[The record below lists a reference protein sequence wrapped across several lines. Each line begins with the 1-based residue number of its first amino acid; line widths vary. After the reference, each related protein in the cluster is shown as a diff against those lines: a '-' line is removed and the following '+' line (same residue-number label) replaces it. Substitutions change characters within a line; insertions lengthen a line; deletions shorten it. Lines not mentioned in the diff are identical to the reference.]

1 MKNILCKTL
10 NIHARI
16 LLFAKLAKTRKSNLR
31 GRRRRGAANPSHGD
45 AAGLSCA
52 LRDPKGPVDDV
63 EGGGSSAGDRRGVLR
78 LVKLQASVRL
88 CTRGHHKG
96 VSWPVLLYRKRT
108 NGESTR
114 LGILGEYGARVWGG
128 FGQSMGRC
136 TLYACSASTLFDST
150 TTAEEQ
156 LKSSKKSNN
165 TLTPSLARELRGRA
179 YETRTRS
186 THLND
191 NNKLTTKDRAPSQ
204 DPPRTGAFEVVLR
217 ASPPMVSSSKVEDKT
232 LWSKLQV
239 GEPSSSEPETLRAVS
254 NAILMELRSA
264 LNREA

>member
-1 MKNILCKTL
+1 M
-10 NIHARI
+10 
-16 LLFAKLAKTRKSNLR
+16 R

-108 NGESTR
+108 NGESMR

-136 TLYACSASTLFDST
+136 TLYACSASTLFNST

-156 LKSSKKSNN
+156 LKSSKKKQQHINPE
-165 TLTPSLARELRGRA
+165 PSPRASGARLRDEDEIR
-179 YETRTRS
+179 
-186 THLND
+186 LNG
-191 NNKLTTKDRAPSQ
+191 NNKLTTKARAPSQ
-204 DPPRTGAFEVVLR
+204 EPPRTGAFEVVLR
-217 ASPPMVSSSKVEDKT
+217 APPPMVSSSKAEDKT

>member
-1 MKNILCKTL
+1 M
-10 NIHARI
+10 
-16 LLFAKLAKTRKSNLR
+16 
-31 GRRRRGAANPSHGD
+31 
-45 AAGLSCA
+45 
-52 LRDPKGPVDDV
+52 
-63 EGGGSSAGDRRGVLR
+63 
-78 LVKLQASVRL
+78 
-88 CTRGHHKG
+88 GH
-96 VSWPVLLYRKRT
+96 
-108 NGESTR
+108 EC
-114 LGILGEYGARVWGG
+114 VWGG
-128 FGQSMGRC
+128 FGQSVGRC
-136 TLYACSASTLFDST
+136 TLYACSASTLFNST

-156 LKSSKKSNN
+156 QKKQQN
-165 TLTPSLARELRGRA
+165 TQTPSLARELRGRA

-191 NNKLTTKDRAPSQ
+191 NNKLTTKARAPSQ

>member
-1 MKNILCKTL
+1 M
-10 NIHARI
+10 
-16 LLFAKLAKTRKSNLR
+16 
-31 GRRRRGAANPSHGD
+31 
-45 AAGLSCA
+45 
-52 LRDPKGPVDDV
+52 
-63 EGGGSSAGDRRGVLR
+63 
-78 LVKLQASVRL
+78 
-88 CTRGHHKG
+88 
-96 VSWPVLLYRKRT
+96 
-108 NGESTR
+108 R

-136 TLYACSASTLFDST
+136 TLYACSASTLFNST

-156 LKSSKKSNN
+156 LKSSKKKQQHVNPE
-165 TLTPSLARELRGRA
+165 PSPRASGARLRDEDEIR
-179 YETRTRS
+179 
-186 THLND
+186 LND
-191 NNKLTTKDRAPSQ
+191 NNKLTTKARAPSQ

-217 ASPPMVSSSKVEDKT
+217 APPPMVSSSKAEDKT

>member
-1 MKNILCKTL
+1 MLKNQI
-10 NIHARI
+10 
-16 LLFAKLAKTRKSNLR
+16 FAKLAKTRESNLR

-63 EGGGSSAGDRRGVLR
+63 EGGGPSAGDRRGVLR

-108 NGESTR
+108 NGESMR

-136 TLYACSASTLFDST
+136 TLYACSASTLFNST

-156 LKSSKKSNN
+156 QKKSNN

-186 THLND
+186 
-191 NNKLTTKDRAPSQ
+191 A
-204 DPPRTGAFEVVLR
+204 
-217 ASPPMVSSSKVEDKT
+217 
-232 LWSKLQV
+232 
-239 GEPSSSEPETLRAVS
+239 
-254 NAILMELRSA
+254 
-264 LNREA
+264 

>member
-1 MKNILCKTL
+1 M
-10 NIHARI
+10 
-16 LLFAKLAKTRKSNLR
+16 
-31 GRRRRGAANPSHGD
+31 
-45 AAGLSCA
+45 
-52 LRDPKGPVDDV
+52 
-63 EGGGSSAGDRRGVLR
+63 
-78 LVKLQASVRL
+78 
-88 CTRGHHKG
+88 
-96 VSWPVLLYRKRT
+96 
-108 NGESTR
+108 R

-136 TLYACSASTLFDST
+136 TLYACSASTLFNST

-156 LKSSKKSNN
+156 QKKATTSSNPE
-165 TLTPSLARELRGRA
+165 PSPRASGACLRDEDEIR
-179 YETRTRS
+179 
-186 THLND
+186 LND
-191 NNKLTTKDRAPSQ
+191 NNKLTTKARAPSQ

-217 ASPPMVSSSKVEDKT
+217 APPPMVSSSKAEDKT